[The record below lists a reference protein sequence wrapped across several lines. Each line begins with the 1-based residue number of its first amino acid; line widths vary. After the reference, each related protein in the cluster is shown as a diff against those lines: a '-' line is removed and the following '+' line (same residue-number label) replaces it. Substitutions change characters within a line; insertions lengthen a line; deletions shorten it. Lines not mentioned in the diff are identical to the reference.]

1 MNVRKQRQEF
11 QEIDTKG
18 AARLGKEAAHHRRST
33 QPALP
38 RSRRE
43 KRGARS
49 RAQEEGSEMVPLVC
63 GERRH
68 PGKEHLGWRGSLS
81 FHQPGVTSA
90 HGEVTAHER
99 APETGRDQI
108 SLPVNAFHRFSFQSV
123 SERSAGSVFP
133 DNTLPLQATMD
144 LLTSNHTKESL
155 PLYPQP
161 REPLKQPPQVSLRAT
176 SQQRSILG

>member
-18 AARLGKEAAHHRRST
+18 ATRLGKEATHHRGST
-33 QPALP
+33 QPTLP
-38 RSRRE
+38 RSGRE

-49 RAQEEGSEMVPLVC
+49 RAQEEGSEMAPLVC
-63 GERRH
+63 GERRY
-68 PGKEHLGWRGSLS
+68 PGKEHLGQRDSLN

-99 APETGRDQI
+99 APEMGRDQI
-108 SLPVNAFHRFSFQSV
+108 SLPVNAFHGFSFQSV
-123 SERSAGSVFP
+123 SERSTGCVFP
-133 DNTLPLQATMD
+133 DNTPPLQVTMD

-155 PLYPQP
+155 PLHPQP
-161 REPLKQPPQVSLRAT
+161 QEPLKQPPQVSLRTT
-176 SQQRSILG
+176 SQRRSILG